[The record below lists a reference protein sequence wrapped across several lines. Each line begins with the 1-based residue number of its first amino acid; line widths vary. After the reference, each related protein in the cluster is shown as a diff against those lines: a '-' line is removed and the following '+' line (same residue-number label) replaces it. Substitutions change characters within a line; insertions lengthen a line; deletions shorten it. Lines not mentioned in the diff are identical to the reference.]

1 MKKLALYVMAASLSL
16 TILPLSSNAANPDA
30 VPGVVDRETPV
41 SPDVNRMISRVNEIK
56 EMDKSNLTSAE
67 KKDLRKELRSL
78 KHELKKTGK
87 GVYLSIGAIIIIIL
101 LLILIL

>member
-1 MKKLALYVMAASLSL
+1 MKKLAIYFMAASLSF
-16 TILPLSSNAANPDA
+16 TFIPLSSHAATRDE
-30 VPGVVDRETPV
+30 VPGAVAPV
-41 SPDVNRMISRVNEIK
+41 SPDINRMISRVNEIK
-56 EMDKSNLTSAE
+56 EMDRSNLSSAE

-78 KHELKKTGK
+78 KHELKKSGK